1 VCYLLSTYPQ
11 VIEVTSSTGKF
22 LPSFDRWV
30 YNTNPMLYNLSGVVG
45 LKTGTTN
52 KAGSC
57 LVSAISVNS
66 GSGNHIIVSIELGAE
81 DIITRN
87 NVSQAMLIYGSR
99 VYKNGGASS
108 IPEYDPALTDNTAD
122 DLNFTAIKEEI
133 PETADELARL
143 IVWTARNHLP
153 TPEPEL
159 IDIPEGS
166 E

>member
-1 VCYLLSTYPQ
+1 
-11 VIEVTSSTGKF
+11 
-22 LPSFDRWV
+22 
-30 YNTNPMLYNLSGVVG
+30 
-45 LKTGTTN
+45 
-52 KAGSC
+52 
-57 LVSAISVNS
+57 
-66 GSGNHIIVSIELGAE
+66 
-81 DIITRN
+81 
-87 NVSQAMLIYGSR
+87 MLIYGSR

-108 IPEYDPALTDNTAD
+108 IPEYDPALTDSTAD
-122 DLNFTAIKEEI
+122 DLNFTAIKEGI